1 MAWLISGLGAAL
13 ALVGGYTLWNGISYI
28 RLDWGQTETVAGT
41 VALCAG
47 IVTLALGAIL
57 SALRDL
63 AARAEP
69 RPSGVGMEALTWAED
84 DAPVARPMIGRVKDR
99 LASIGM
105 PTSREAASRA
115 AAAPPEPL
123 SAGQAF
129 PRDLD
134 EDAPQDRP
142 PQVAP
147 AARLGPGAEPA
158 GQPPV
163 VPPTPAAPMQVQAPV
178 EAPTVVGRY
187 EANGAS
193 YVLFSDGTIEVET
206 ESGTHRFA
214 SMADLKEH
222 IERQEAGQR
231 E

>member
-57 SALRDL
+57 AALRDL
-63 AARAEP
+63 AARAEQ
-69 RPSGVGMEALTWAED
+69 RPSGVGMEALTWSED

-99 LASIGM
+99 LASVGM
-105 PTSREAASRA
+105 PKSRDAASREAAPRSA
-115 AAAPPEPL
+115 VAAPEPPSTGEPE
-123 SAGQAF
+123 

-134 EDAPQDRP
+134 EDARRDRA

-147 AARLGPGAEPA
+147 TARLEPA
-158 GQPPV
+158 GQPPAA
-163 VPPTPAAPMQVQAPV
+163 PRAPAAPIQAPAPV

-214 SMADLKEH
+214 SMADLKDH
-222 IERQEAGQR
+222 IERQEAG
-231 E
+231 

>member
-28 RLDWGQTETVAGT
+28 RLDWGQTQTVAGT
-41 VALCAG
+41 VAVCAG
-47 IVTLALGAIL
+47 IVTLALAAIL

-63 AARAEP
+63 LARAEQ
-69 RPSGVGMEALTWAED
+69 RPSGVGMEALTWGED
-84 DAPVARPMIGRVKDR
+84 DAPVARPMMGRVKDR
-99 LASIGM
+99 LASVGL
-105 PTSREAASRA
+105 PKAQNA
-115 AAAPPEPL
+115 AAAEPG
-123 SAGQAF
+123 SPSSVQAV
-129 PRDLD
+129 PHDLD
-134 EDAPQDRP
+134 AEEPFDRP

-147 AARLGPGAEPA
+147 AARLQPTPEAVV
-158 GQPPV
+158 QPPA
-163 VPPTPAAPMQVQAPV
+163 VPRAAASAPQAPAPP

-214 SMADLKEH
+214 SMADLREH
-222 IERQEAGQR
+222 IERQEAG
-231 E
+231 

>member
-63 AARAEP
+63 AARAEQ
-69 RPSGVGMEALTWAED
+69 RPSGVGMEALTWGED

-99 LASIGM
+99 LASVGM
-105 PTSREAASRA
+105 PRSREAASRDAALVGA
-115 AAAPPEPL
+115 AATPEPL
-123 SAGQAF
+123 STAQAF

-134 EDAPQDRP
+134 EAAPQDRL

-147 AARLGPGAEPA
+147 GARLEPS
-158 GQPPV
+158 GQPPEALR
-163 VPPTPAAPMQVQAPV
+163 TPAAPMQAQAPA

-222 IERQEAGQR
+222 IERQEAG
-231 E
+231 